1 MSEGVAGNGIR
12 SFRVDLPRSPPAAR
26 DKALRLLDKKLGPS
40 KVLTSRDTCERFAR
54 DESEAEGVIPD
65 AVVLATSGDDI
76 ASALAVAAEAQ
87 VPITPRAGGT
97 GRSGGAVPVAG
108 GIVLATLGMNA
119 IKEVDRKEG
128 IAVVEPGVV
137 LADLHQ
143 AVEAEGWF
151 YAPDPN
157 SMKSCALGGNVA
169 ENSGGP
175 RAVKYG
181 VTRDY
186 VLGVEALLVGGARF
200 FTGRRTRKGVTGYDV
215 TSLLVGSEGTLAVF
229 SEITVKLIPK
239 PETVVTLLVTFP
251 NVHAAGTAAEGI
263 TAERLLP
270 RCVELLDGATLEALR
285 QAGNPLDRRA
295 GALLLV
301 EVDGSAS
308 EVDVAAARV
317 ADLCEGMG
325 ALEVLTAYD
334 PAQRDRL
341 WAARRDMSHA
351 MRALARHKV
360 AQDVVVPRQRMV
372 ELLDRVRVCAQT
384 ARLRYA
390 TYGHVADGTLHV
402 NFFWDREDEVPRVE
416 QAVDALLRGVIAL
429 GGSLS
434 AEHGIGVLRAP
445 YLPLEQS
452 SRLIALQRDL
462 KKVFDPRGLLNPGKI
477 FPTEAPPTAGQTF

>member
-1 MSEGVAGNGIR
+1 MR
-12 SFRVDLPRSPPAAR
+12 SFRVDVPRTSAAAR
-26 DKALRLLDKKLGPS
+26 DKALGLLDKALGPS
-40 KVLTSRDTCERFAR
+40 KVLTSRDACERFAR
-54 DESEAEGVIPD
+54 DESEAEGVVPD

-76 ASALAVAAEAQ
+76 AAALAVAAAAD

-108 GIVLATLGMNA
+108 GIVLATLGMNT
-119 IKEVDRKEG
+119 IKTIDRSEG

-137 LADLHQ
+137 LADLHH

-157 SMKSCALGGNVA
+157 SMKSCALGGNVG

-186 VLGVEALLVGGARF
+186 VLGIEAVLVGGERIF
-200 FTGRRTRKGVTGYDV
+200 SGRRTRKGVTGYDV

-239 PETVVTLLVTFP
+239 PETVVTLLVTFAD
-251 NVHAAGTAAEGI
+251 VRAAGLSAQRL

-270 RCVELLDGATLEALR
+270 RCVELLDGTTLDALR
-285 QAGNPLDRRA
+285 QAGNPLDARA

-301 EVDGSAS
+301 EVDGGVA
-308 EVDVAAARV
+308 EVEIAAARV
-317 ADLCEGMG
+317 ADLCEAMG

-341 WAARRDMSHA
+341 WEARREMSHA
-351 MRALARHKV
+351 IRRLARHKL
-360 AQDVVVPRQRMV
+360 AQDVVVPRQRIV
-372 ELLDRVRVCAQT
+372 ELLERVRVCAET
-384 ARLRYA
+384 AGLRYA

-402 NFFWDREDEVPRVE
+402 NFFWDRDDEVARVE
-416 QAVDALLRGVIAL
+416 QAVDALFHGVIAL

-445 YLPLEQS
+445 YVPLEQS

-462 KKVFDPRGLLNPGKI
+462 KKVFDPQGLLNPGKI
-477 FPTEAPPTAGQTF
+477 FPPAVPTAAQIF